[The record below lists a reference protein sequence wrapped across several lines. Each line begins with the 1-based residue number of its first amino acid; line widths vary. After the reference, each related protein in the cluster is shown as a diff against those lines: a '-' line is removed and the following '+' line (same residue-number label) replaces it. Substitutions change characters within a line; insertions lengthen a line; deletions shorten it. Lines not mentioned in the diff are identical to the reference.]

1 HKVIS
6 EHHRVK
12 VLAAPDGVV
21 LSWTTKTFSYLIF
34 LSRPLVGLRKIR
46 TQDRIVAKAGY
57 DIRRTLQ
64 IIDDLYGKGGLW
76 SVGSQVV
83 DDTSP
88 DRTASF
94 WSPSP
99 PTDASVSPR
108 HFRFSEP
115 VGDGPRSTARV
126 DQRDRQRF
134 SRGARRRNDGLRFVS

>member
-1 HKVIS
+1 MNADLGASRAHKVIS

-64 IIDDLYGKGGLW
+64 IIDDLYEIGRAH
-76 SVGSQVV
+76 V
-83 DDTSP
+83 
-88 DRTASF
+88 
-94 WSPSP
+94 
-99 PTDASVSPR
+99 
-108 HFRFSEP
+108 
-115 VGDGPRSTARV
+115 
-126 DQRDRQRF
+126 
-134 SRGARRRNDGLRFVS
+134 